1 MRWRRPANGQ
11 SPRSGGRYPSGWRLR
26 IPSQA
31 LDLTLTPYLADQEL
45 PLTTV
50 YWEGAVKI
58 EGSAAGTPIG
68 GNGYVELTG
77 YGERQGEV
85 RVR

>member
-1 MRWRRPANGQ
+1 M
-11 SPRSGGRYPSGWRLR
+11 
-26 IPSQA
+26 PSQA
-31 LDLTLTPYLADQEL
+31 LDLTITPYLADQEL

-58 EGSAAGTPIG
+58 AGSAAGTPIS